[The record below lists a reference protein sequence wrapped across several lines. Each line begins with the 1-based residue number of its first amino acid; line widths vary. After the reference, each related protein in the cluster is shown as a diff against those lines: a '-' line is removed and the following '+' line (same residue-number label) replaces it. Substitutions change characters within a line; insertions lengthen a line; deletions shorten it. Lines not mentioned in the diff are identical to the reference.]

1 MRVHVHVGVVGWN
14 TTNAFVLW
22 DEKCAIMFRM
32 RERKK
37 SANYEKI
44 RPVTVSSDMKQLC
57 ILLPHTSNLTFI
69 CHLARSVPISLYL
82 SLSLVG
88 TQIAEKNFQN
98 EYDVLIC
105 KTE

>member
-1 MRVHVHVGVVGWN
+1 MRVHVWVVGWN

-32 RERKK
+32 RERK

-69 CHLARSVPISLYL
+69 CSLSSNL
-82 SLSLVG
+82 SLSLPIPLVG